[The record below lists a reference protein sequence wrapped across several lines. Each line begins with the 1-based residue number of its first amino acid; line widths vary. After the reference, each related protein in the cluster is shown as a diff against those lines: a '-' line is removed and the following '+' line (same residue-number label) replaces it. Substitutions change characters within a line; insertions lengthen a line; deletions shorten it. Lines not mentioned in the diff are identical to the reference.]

1 MRAPQTD
8 EAAHPRDD
16 IAAALRQRAA
26 TRRFPAWR
34 IGHALDH
41 HYKQYPAFIP
51 PAQPAHAPAIQ
62 VIAHL
67 HRPKQSQELGF
78 NMHSPLRTCMALPPP
93 EVNPPFRSR
102 LQKLNE
108 QALSFQQ
115 TELF

>member
-1 MRAPQTD
+1 MTLGQFWKADLGNFSRAP
-8 EAAHPRDD
+8 
-16 IAAALRQRAA
+16 
-26 TRRFPAWR
+26 
-34 IGHALDH
+34 
-41 HYKQYPAFIP
+41 K
-51 PAQPAHAPAIQ
+51 AIQ